1 MLFNPAENIHL
12 CNRQHTFMQ
21 QETYIYATGN
31 IHLCNRK
38 KLKKLFLV
46 LHQTYHSVNGGLF

>member
-38 KLKKLFLV
+38 KHGNYQISTRFETGK
-46 LHQTYHSVNGGLF
+46 N